1 MNSNIVNAKLIKKL
15 KKFLLNE
22 DNSEFVGKPATD
34 EQIKEAET
42 KMGVKFSDDYIE
54 FIKLFGG
61 AYAGIDIRAFE
72 NAESIGK
79 ESVIDFTLALRES
92 HPKVQDTY
100 VISDDGSGNPIM
112 INQNGEVAIFYHD
125 TGESEIL
132 SSSLGEYIEEV
143 FEPW

>member
-1 MNSNIVNAKLIKKL
+1 MNTKLIKKL

-22 DNSEFVGKPATD
+22 ENSEFVGKPATD
-34 EQIKEAET
+34 EQIIEAEN
-42 KMGVKFSDDYIE
+42 KLGVTFSDDYIA

-61 AYAGIDIRAFE
+61 AYAGIDIHAFE

-79 ESVIDFTLALRES
+79 ESVIDLTLDVRTS
-92 HPKVQDTY
+92 HPEVQNAY

-112 INQNGEVAIFYHD
+112 INPNGEVLIYYHD
-125 TGESEIL
+125 CGETEIL
-132 SSSLGEYIEEV
+132 SSSLGKYIEEV

>member
-1 MNSNIVNAKLIKKL
+1 MNTKLTNKL

-22 DNSEFVGKPATD
+22 DNSGLMGKPATD
-34 EQIKEAET
+34 EQISEAEN
-42 KMGVKFSDDYIE
+42 KLGIKLSDDYIE

-61 AYAGIDIRAFE
+61 AYAGIDIHAFE

-79 ESVIDFTLALRES
+79 ESVIDFTLDLRKS
-92 HPKVQDTY
+92 HPEVQDTY

-112 INQNGEVAIFYHD
+112 INPNGEVVIYYHD
-125 TGESEIL
+125 SGESEIL
-132 SSSLGEYIEEV
+132 SSSLGKYIEEV